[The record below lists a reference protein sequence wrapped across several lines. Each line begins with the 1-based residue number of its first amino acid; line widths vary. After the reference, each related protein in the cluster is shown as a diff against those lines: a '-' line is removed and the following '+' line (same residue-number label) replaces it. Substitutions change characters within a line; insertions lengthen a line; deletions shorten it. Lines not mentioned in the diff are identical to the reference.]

1 MLGLIDIIEIME
13 KDKKVGLALGSGGGR
28 GFAHIGV
35 IKSLVKNK
43 IPIDFIAGSS
53 IGAIVGGL
61 YAATGDIEEV
71 EKIANSIS
79 FKNFLKSLLKR
90 SPHGSNLWDKK
101 FNLFFKKIIGDIKIE
116 ELKIPFCA
124 VGSNLLTGKIVKM
137 SSGSLITAMEA
148 SSAIPL
154 VVSPVK
160 IDDDYIFDGGMI
172 SPIPI
177 EVVKEMGADVTIGVS
192 LYGNIFPI
200 QLKRNKRMS
209 KLKAGTLSRF
219 LALKRLSEIDLEK
232 SDIDLEI
239 KIPGED
245 YGIFRKFFNNHK
257 LIDCGFETTEEM
269 IKEIKAKL

>member
-1 MLGLIDIIEIME
+1 ME
-13 KDKKVGLALGSGGGR
+13 KNKKLGLALGSGGDR

-53 IGAIVGGL
+53 IGAIIGGL

-71 EKIANSIS
+71 ERIANSIS
-79 FKNFLKSLLKR
+79 FKKFLKSLFLR
-90 SPHGSNLWDKK
+90 SPHGNNLWDKK
-101 FNLFFKKIIGDIKIE
+101 FTLFFKNIVGDIKIE

-137 SSGSLITAMEA
+137 NSGSLITAMEA

-154 VVSPVK
+154 VVNPVK
-160 IDDDYIFDGGMI
+160 IDDNYIFDGGMI
-172 SPIPI
+172 TPIPV
-177 EVVKEMGADVTIGVS
+177 EVVKEMGADLTIGVS

-200 QLKRNKRMS
+200 QRPNKRMS

-239 KIPGED
+239 KIPDED
-245 YGIFRKFFNNHK
+245 YGIFKKFFEKGNRK
-257 LIDCGFETTEEM
+257 MIDCGFETTEEI